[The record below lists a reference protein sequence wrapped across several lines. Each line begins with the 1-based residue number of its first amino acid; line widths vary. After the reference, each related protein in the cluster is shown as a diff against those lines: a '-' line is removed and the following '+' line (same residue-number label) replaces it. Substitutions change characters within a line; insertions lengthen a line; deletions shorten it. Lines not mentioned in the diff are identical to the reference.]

1 MAKKKKKK
9 KEERKYYY
17 ALGRRKTCVA
27 TLRLFEGKGENIING
42 KKIEEIYKSPEYK
55 KQIGLPFSTLDVDDK
70 YYFEV
75 RTKGGGRAGMVDAVK
90 LALSRALIEADKEY
104 RGDLKK
110 AGLLRVDDRVKERKK
125 PGRKKARKKE
135 QFSKR

>member
-1 MAKKKKKK
+1 MSKKKKSK
-9 KEERKYYY
+9 KEERKYFY

-42 KKIEEIYKSPEYK
+42 KKIDEIYKSPEYL
-55 KQIGLPFSTLDVDDK
+55 KQLNLPFSTLDLADQ

-75 RTKGGGRAGMVDAVK
+75 RTKGGGKAGMVDAIK
-90 LALSRALIEADKEY
+90 LALSRALVEANEEY